1 MNYYD
6 LLGVAPTATA
16 DEIRA
21 AYRTLAQ
28 IFHPDRLTH
37 LKAESR
43 SFAEE
48 RLKTLNVA
56 YGVLS
61 DPGKRAAYDATLSGP
76 LPRPR
81 VGYQPAPPP
90 PRPHYAPPQ
99 SSPQT
104 PPQAPPAPDAAARR
118 SQFLDRRRR
127 LAALDAEITD
137 LTRNISQFEFD
148 RQRSLKQMQ
157 SLRVRIIRN
166 FWLGV
171 FVTGL
176 GFGSVLLV
184 AIGLFNQSAGVLS
197 PTAQRVIFV
206 ALAGLYEYW
215 AALTIAFFTRA
226 PGARI
231 SLWGTFR
238 QTLWGLVLAWPVG
251 LGGWALWTLG
261 FGGVLANVPSLAALA
276 GVFAAAHVV
285 FCLVALGHLPRVARE
300 QQRAFEFAY
309 GPMMAQYQHQL
320 TQLRAQKSVLEAET
334 T

>member
-6 LLGVAPTATA
+6 LLGVPPTATTA
-16 DEIRA
+16 EIRA

-28 IFHPDRLTH
+28 IFHPDRLAH
-37 LKAESR
+37 LTAESR

-48 RLKTLNVA
+48 RLKALNVA
-56 YGVLS
+56 YGVLH

-81 VGYQPAPPP
+81 VGYQPPPP
-90 PRPHYAPPQ
+90 PRPQPQYTPPQ
-99 SSPQT
+99 S
-104 PPQAPPAPDAAARR
+104 PPPTGTTDSAARR

-127 LAALDAEITD
+127 LAALEAEIID
-137 LTRNISQFEFD
+137 LTRNVAQFEFD
-148 RQRSLKQMQ
+148 RERSLKQLQ
-157 SLRVRIIRN
+157 ALRARIISN

-171 FVTGL
+171 VITGL

-184 AIGLFNQSAGVLS
+184 AIGLFNQSAGALS
-197 PTAQRVIFV
+197 PTMQRVSFV

-215 AALTIAFFTRA
+215 TALTIAFFTRA
-226 PGARI
+226 PGTRI
-231 SLWGTFR
+231 SLWSTFR
-238 QTLWGLVLAWPVG
+238 QTLWGLALAWPVG
-251 LGGWALWTLG
+251 LGGWALWSWG
-261 FGGVLANVPSLAALA
+261 FGGVLANVDSLAALA

-300 QQRAFEFAY
+300 RQRAFEFAY

-320 TQLRAQKSVLEAET
+320 NQLRAQKAMLEAET